1 MAKRK
6 SDDFLTK
13 ATDEDTRVTLKNAGV
28 KLLKGFY
35 ELWKNQELCDVIIKT
50 NGESIPAHRAVL
62 VISCDYFRAMFSI
75 GFEESQQQIAEIN
88 LDDVRPEAVRA
99 VLSYMYTGCLTV
111 TKDTIQDLVVLTDLL
126 QLADL
131 KLQCCQCMGRE
142 ISASNCLGVW
152 EFSEKFSCDDLEA
165 SSLAMVKQRF
175 PVICQ
180 MDEFLALSYNRLLKI
195 LKFEDLYLGCD
206 GEGTVLKAV
215 FRWFEHC
222 PEERIGH
229 ISDVIKLVRLKSVDK
244 EIIDQLMKCTIS
256 EKYPELRQ
264 MIETQLVADGP
275 DNVREAIRFLYVMGG
290 YTQSRTGPLCPR
302 TKRVERFNL
311 NSQHWQTVAD
321 LPILASGIH
330 AFEIH
335 GRLICTA
342 FELIHFRSQEQDIE
356 REVKL
361 EGIYEYDVLQDR
373 WKDATDYFSP
383 ETIQCLHNCLMKSG
397 SIAVCPK
404 TNKIYTVTD
413 TDVNCISVDLDDG
426 DIFCKN
432 IEKMPNIQTFAE
444 EGHSCHVAVVH
455 DEVLYVFGGE
465 VRVSQSEV
473 YSTAS
478 GYKFDCTY
486 NTWLPIQDM
495 LEPRSKC
502 DIVELGGYIYLVGG
516 FNLYRLKSV
525 ERYDP
530 RTNQWSK
537 VASMEVE
544 RSHLKAVVYKNKIC
558 AIGGKSYSARNG
570 GGARRTV
577 HTSEIYDPELDQ
589 WTMLPTMTQARC
601 LHGAVV
607 F

>member
-13 ATDEDTRVTLKNAGV
+13 CTDEDTKVTLKNAGV

-35 ELWKNQELCDVIIKT
+35 ELWKKQELCDVIIKT

-62 VISCDYFRAMFSI
+62 VISCDYFRAMFSM
-75 GFEESQQQIAEIN
+75 GFEESQQQIAEIS
-88 LDDVRPEAVRA
+88 LDEVTPEAVRA
-99 VLSYMYTGCLTV
+99 VLCYIYTGNLTV
-111 TKDTIQDLVVLTDLL
+111 TKNTIQDLVVLTDLL

-131 KLQCCQCMGRE
+131 KLQCCQFMARE

-152 EFSEKFSCDDLEA
+152 EFSEKFSCCELETN
-165 SSLAMVKQRF
+165 SLAMVKQRF

-180 MDEFLALSYNRLLKI
+180 MDEFLALTYNRLIKI
-195 LKFEDLYLGCD
+195 LQFEDLYLGCE
-206 GEGTVLKAV
+206 GEGTVLKSV
-215 FRWFEHC
+215 FNWLEHHHQ
-222 PEERIGH
+222 ERVGH
-229 ISDVIKLVRLKSVDK
+229 MADIIKFVRLKSVDK
-244 EIIDQLMKCTIS
+244 EIIEQLMKCS
-256 EKYPELRQ
+256 LCEKYPELRQ
-264 MIETQLVADGP
+264 IIETQLVAEGP
-275 DNVREAIRFLYVMGG
+275 DNAREAVRYMYVMGG

-311 NSQHWQTVAD
+311 DSQHWQTVAD
-321 LPILASGIH
+321 LPILASGVH
-330 AFEIH
+330 AFEVH

-342 FELIHFRSQEQDIE
+342 FELIHYRSQEQDIE
-356 REVKL
+356 REVRL
-361 EGIYEYDVLQDR
+361 EGIYEYDILQDR

-383 ETIQCLHNCLMKSG
+383 DTIQCLHNCLMNSG

-404 TNKIYTVTD
+404 TNKVYTVTD
-413 TDVNCISVDLDDG
+413 REVNCISVELDDG
-426 DIFCKN
+426 DIFCKTV
-432 IEKMPNIQTFAE
+432 EKLPNIQTFVE
-444 EGHSCHVAVVH
+444 ESHSCHVAVVC

-478 GYKFDCTY
+478 GYKFDPRY
-486 NTWLPIQDM
+486 NTWLPIRDM

-502 DIVELGGYIYLVGG
+502 DVVELGGYIYLVGG
-516 FNLYRLKSV
+516 FNLCRLKSV

-530 RTNQWSK
+530 ITDQWSK
-537 VASMEVE
+537 VASMAVE
-544 RSHLKAVVYKNKIC
+544 RSHHKAVVYKNKIC